1 MKHNLLLA
9 VWMTVVAVRLSVPFW
24 LACRAALCECRG

>member
-9 VWMTVVAVRLSVPFW
+9 VWMIVVAVRLSVPLL
-24 LACRAALCECRG
+24 LACRAALVGCRG